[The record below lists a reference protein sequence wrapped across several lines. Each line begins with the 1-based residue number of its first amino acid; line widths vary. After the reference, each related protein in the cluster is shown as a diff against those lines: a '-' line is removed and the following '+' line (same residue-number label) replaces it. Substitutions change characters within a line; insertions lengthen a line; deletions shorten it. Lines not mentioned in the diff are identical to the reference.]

1 MFDCSV
7 RIKKLLASVSVPSDA
22 SAPSPDSKG
31 VRLPKLDV
39 PRFDGEIL
47 NWRSF
52 WEQFCISVHER
63 TNLSKSEKLVYLQQS
78 LKGGSAKGTIEG
90 LSRSGDNY
98 VEVVECQ
105 QSRYDRPR
113 LIHKAHVRMI
123 LDTPPTQGGNSERVT
138 TPS

>member
-1 MFDCSV
+1 M
-7 RIKKLLASVSVPSDA
+7 RIGKLLSSASSSSDT
-22 SAPSPDSKG
+22 STSPPDSNG

-39 PRFDGEIL
+39 PRFDGKIL
-47 NWRSF
+47 NWESF

-63 TNLSKSEKLVYLQQS
+63 ANLSNAEKLVYLQQS

-98 VEVVECQ
+98 VEAVECLR
-105 QSRYDRPR
+105 SRYDRPR

-123 LDTPPTQGGNSERVT
+123 LDTPHS
-138 TPS
+138 